1 MALKRRRRKPMAKLQ
16 LSKSALA
23 REQKNLKTYR
33 RFLPSLDLKRQQVM
47 AERAKA
53 LIALEETRKKIEQ
66 LKIEVGEKLPMLAN
80 REVELTDLVKLT
92 GVQLG
97 SENVVGTRLPKLKNI
112 EVEVRPYAFLGKPH
126 WVDRVTEV
134 LHEMLELRIHAQIG
148 ERRVALLEAAVKT
161 VTQRVNLFDKVLI
174 PRARQDI
181 KRIKIYLS
189 DMETAA
195 VVRSKMAKNKRVVAE
210 SQ

>member
-1 MALKRRRRKPMAKLQ
+1 MAKLQ

>member
-1 MALKRRRRKPMAKLQ
+1 MAKLQ

-23 REQKNLKTYR
+23 REQKNLKTYK

-53 LIALEETRKKIEQ
+53 LIALKETRRKIEQ

-80 REVELTDLVKLT
+80 REVELNDLVKLT
-92 GVQLG
+92 GVQLD

-174 PRARQDI
+174 PQAQQDI

-195 VVRSKMAKNKRVVAE
+195 VVRSKMAKNKRAAAE